1 MKAILSVL
9 LLAAAILAAGPAS
22 AARYAAVVIDADSGA
37 VLHGERSTA
46 RRYPASLTKMMTVY
60 LIFERLRSGKY
71 KLSTRMK
78 VPHRATLQPPSRLGL
93 KRGSTITVRD
103 AIRALVV
110 KSANDVATTVAY
122 FIAGSERKFARVMNR
137 KAQQLG
143 MHRTSFR
150 NASGLWHS
158 KQWTTARDMARL
170 ARALMRNFPQYYD
183 YFSLKSFKFRGRTYR
198 SHNRLLR
205 RYSGADG
212 LKTGYISKS
221 GFNLAFSAVRNGRR
235 LITVVMGGR
244 TAHSRDRHVAKL
256 TNRIFARLKPRPA
269 INESGLVWAVQVGA
283 VRDKAAARGLARAA
297 ALKVGTPQ
305 GGAWGAWPKAR
316 RKGGT
321 IYQAR
326 LVGYS
331 KRDARQACRSL
342 KKRRTDCF
350 VVRHGA
356 APVMAPVPVPSPGAA
371 PPPAS
376 TAAAAAAAPA
386 APSPE
391 KAKPAAPAAPVSRLP
406 AMAAVPKLPPADL
419 ASAGGYAVQVGVY
432 RSQKRARRQALAAAD
447 LLRGLPSGVYA
458 GAWPMRASSGR
469 KLYRARLAGF
479 AEDDA
484 RRACADL
491 RRKNHDCLVLLH
503 RSGRKARA

>member
-1 MKAILSVL
+1 MKAIRAVL
-9 LLAAAILAAGPAS
+9 FLCAVIFAADPAS
-22 AARYAAVVIDADSGA
+22 AARYAAVVIDADTGA
-37 VLHGERSTA
+37 VLHGEQSTA
-46 RRYPASLTKMMTVY
+46 RRYPASLTKMMTLY

-93 KRGSTITVRD
+93 KQGSTITVRD

-122 FIAGSERKFARVMNR
+122 FVAGSERKFARVMNR
-137 KAQQLG
+137 KAKQLG
-143 MHRTSFR
+143 MHRTQFR

-158 KQWTTARDMARL
+158 QQWTTARDMARL
-170 ARALMRNFPQYYD
+170 AQALIQYFPQYYD

-205 RYSGADG
+205 RYTGADG

-244 TAHSRDRHVAKL
+244 TGRSRDRHVAKL
-256 TNRIFARLKPRPA
+256 TDRIFARLKPLPA
-269 INESGLVWAVQVGA
+269 VNDNGLIWAVQVGA
-283 VRDKAAARGLARAA
+283 GRDKTAARNLARTAA
-297 ALKVGTPQ
+297 RKVGVPQ
-305 GGAWGAWPKAR
+305 GGSWGVWPKAR
-316 RKGGT
+316 RGGGT

-326 LVGYS
+326 LVGYG
-331 KRDARQACRSL
+331 KRDAQQTCRTL

-356 APVMAPVPVPSPGAA
+356 VAAAA
-371 PPPAS
+371 PPPRPAPK
-376 TAAAAAAAPA
+376 AAAADLPERAAIAKAP
-386 APSPE
+386 P
-391 KAKPAAPAAPVSRLP
+391 AK
-406 AMAAVPKLPPADL
+406 AAVPRLPPAGQDT
-419 ASAGGYAVQVGVY
+419 AGGDYAVQVGVY
-432 RSQKRARRQALAAAD
+432 ASQKRARRQALAAAE
-447 LLRGLPSGVYA
+447 LLRGLPGGVNA

-469 KLYRARLAGF
+469 KLYRARLTGF
-479 AEDDA
+479 EEDEA

-491 RRKNHDCLVLLH
+491 RRKKRDCLVLLH
-503 RSGRKARA
+503 RKGPRARA

>member
-1 MKAILSVL
+1 MKAILAVL
-9 LLAAAILAAGPAS
+9 LLAAVVLVAGPAP
-22 AARYAAVVIDADSGA
+22 AARYAAVVIDAETGA

-60 LIFERLRSGKY
+60 LLFERLRSGKY

-93 KRGSTITVRD
+93 KRGSTITVGE

-137 KAQQLG
+137 KARQLG
-143 MHRTSFR
+143 MGHTSFR

-158 KQWTTARDMARL
+158 QQWTTARDMARL
-170 ARALMRNFPQYYD
+170 ARALITNFPQYYD
-183 YFSLKSFKFRGRTYR
+183 YFSLKRFKFRGRTFR

-244 TAHSRDRHVAKL
+244 TARSRDRHVAKL
-256 TNRIFARLKPRPA
+256 TDRIFARLKPRPA
-269 INESGLVWAVQVGA
+269 VNEGGPVWAVQVGA
-283 VRDKAAARGLARAA
+283 VRDKAAARSLARAA
-297 ALKVGTPQ
+297 AKKVGVPN

-316 RKGGT
+316 RKGGKL
-321 IYQAR
+321 YRAR

-331 KRDARQACRSL
+331 KSDASRACREL
-342 KKRRTDCF
+342 KQRRTDCF

-356 APVMAPVPVPSPGAA
+356 VPAPVPPPAPEPRVAAA
-371 PPPAS
+371 PS
-376 TAAAAAAAPA
+376 AAPAPA
-386 APSPE
+386 AP
-391 KAKPAAPAAPVSRLP
+391 PAAGKLP
-406 AMAAVPKLPPADL
+406 AMAAVPKLPPAVMVADI
-419 ASAGGYAVQVGVY
+419 GDYAVQVGVY
-432 RSQKRARRQALAAAD
+432 ANRNTARRQAQTAAE
-447 LLRGLPSGVYA
+447 LLRALPSGVYA
-458 GAWPMRASSGR
+458 GAWPMKASSGR

-479 AEDDA
+479 EEDAA

-491 RRKNHDCLVLLH
+491 RRKKRDCLVLLH
-503 RSGRKARA
+503 RTGRRTRA

>member
-1 MKAILSVL
+1 MKAILAVL
-9 LLAAAILAAGPAS
+9 LLAAAVLAAGPAP
-22 AARYAAVVIDADSGA
+22 AARYAAVVIDAETGA

-60 LIFERLRSGKY
+60 LLFERLRSGKY

-78 VPHRATLQPPSRLGL
+78 VPRRATLQPPSRLGL
-93 KRGSTITVRD
+93 KQGSTITVRE

-122 FIAGSERKFARVMNR
+122 FIAGSERKFAKVMNR

-170 ARALMRNFPQYYD
+170 ARALIRNFPQYYD
-183 YFSLKSFKFRGRTYR
+183 YFSLKRFKFRGRTYR

-221 GFNLAFSAVRNGRR
+221 GFNLAFSAVRKGRR
-235 LITVVMGGR
+235 LITIVMGGR
-244 TAHSRDRHVAKL
+244 TARSRDRHVAKL
-256 TNRIFARLKPRPA
+256 TDRIFARLKPRPA
-269 INESGLVWAVQVGA
+269 INDGGPVWAVQVGA
-283 VRDKAAARGLARAA
+283 VRDKAAARSLARVAA
-297 ALKVGTPQ
+297 KKVGLPN

-316 RKGGT
+316 RKGGKL
-321 IYQAR
+321 YRAR

-331 KRDARQACRSL
+331 KSDASRACRKL
-342 KKRRTDCF
+342 KQRRTDCF
-350 VVRHGA
+350 VVRHGTVPGA
-356 APVMAPVPVPSPGAA
+356 VPPPVPAPRIAA
-371 PPPAS
+371 SPPAAS
-376 TAAAAAAAPA
+376 APA
-386 APSPE
+386 APPAPTA
-391 KAKPAAPAAPVSRLP
+391 AKLP
-406 AMAAVPKLPPADL
+406 AMAAVPKLPPAVLVAAIGD
-419 ASAGGYAVQVGVY
+419 YAVQVGVY
-432 RSQKRARRQALAAAD
+432 ANRKTARRQAQTAAD
-447 LLRGLPSGVYA
+447 LLRALPSGVYA
-458 GAWPMRASSGR
+458 GAWPMKASSGR

-479 AEDDA
+479 EEDAA
-484 RRACADL
+484 RQACADL
-491 RRKNHDCLVLLH
+491 RRKKLDCLVFLH
-503 RSGRKARA
+503 RTGRRARA

>member
-1 MKAILSVL
+1 MKAILAVL
-9 LLAAAILAAGPAS
+9 LLAAAVLAAGPAP
-22 AARYAAVVIDADSGA
+22 AARYAAVVIDAETGA

-60 LIFERLRSGKY
+60 LLFERLRSGRY

-93 KRGSTITVRD
+93 KRGSTITVGE
-103 AIRALVV
+103 AIRALTV

-122 FIAGSERKFARVMNR
+122 HIAGSERKFAKVMNR
-137 KAQQLG
+137 KARQLG
-143 MHRTSFR
+143 MRRTSFR

-170 ARALMRNFPQYYD
+170 ARALIRNFPQYYD
-183 YFSLKSFKFRGRTYR
+183 YFSLKRFKFRGRTYR

-221 GFNLAFSAVRNGRR
+221 GFNLAFSAVRKGRR

-244 TAHSRDRHVAKL
+244 TARSRDRHVAKL
-256 TNRIFARLKPRPA
+256 TDRIFARLQPRPA
-269 INESGLVWAVQVGA
+269 VNEAGLVWAVQVGA
-283 VRDKAAARGLARAA
+283 VRNKAAARRLAQNAA
-297 ALKVGTPQ
+297 KKVGVPK
-305 GGAWGAWPKAR
+305 GGAWGAWPRAR
-316 RKGGT
+316 RNGGT
-321 IYQAR
+321 LHRAR

-331 KRDARQACRSL
+331 KSGASRACRKL
-342 KKRRTDCF
+342 KQRRTDCF

-356 APVMAPVPVPSPGAA
+356 VPAAA
-371 PPPAS
+371 PPPVPAPRV
-376 TAAAAAAAPA
+376 AAAPA
-386 APSPE
+386 APP
-391 KAKPAAPAAPVSRLP
+391 APATGKLP
-406 AMAAVPKLPPADL
+406 AMAAVPKLPPAVLVADI
-419 ASAGGYAVQVGVY
+419 GDYAVQVGVY
-432 RSQKRARRQALAAAD
+432 ANRKTARRQAQTAAE
-447 LLRGLPSGVYA
+447 LLRALPSGVYA
-458 GAWPMRASSGR
+458 GAWPMKASSGR

-479 AEDDA
+479 EEGAA

-491 RRKNHDCLVLLH
+491 RRKKRDCLVLLH
-503 RSGRKARA
+503 RTGRRARA

>member
-1 MKAILSVL
+1 MKAIRAVL
-9 LLAAAILAAGPAS
+9 FLFAVICAAEPAAA
-22 AARYAAVVIDADSGA
+22 AARYAAVVIDADTGA

-46 RRYPASLTKMMTVY
+46 RRYPASLTKMMTLY

-71 KLSTRMK
+71 KLTTRMK

-93 KRGSTITVRD
+93 KQGSTITVRD

-122 FIAGSERKFARVMNR
+122 FVAGSERKFAKVMNR
-137 KAQQLG
+137 KARQLG
-143 MHRTSFR
+143 MRHTNFR

-170 ARALMRNFPQYYD
+170 AQALIKYFPQYYD
-183 YFSLKSFKFRGRTYR
+183 YFSLTSFKFRGRTYR

-221 GFNLAFSAVRNGRR
+221 GFNLAFSAVRKGRR

-244 TAHSRDRHVAKL
+244 TARSRDRHVAKL
-256 TNRIFARLKPRPA
+256 TDRIFTRLKPRPA
-269 INESGLVWAVQVGA
+269 VSEGGPVWAVQVGA
-283 VRDKAAARGLARAA
+283 VRNEAAARTLARAA
-297 ALKVGTPQ
+297 AQQVGVPQ
-305 GGAWGAWPKAR
+305 GGTWGAWPKAR
-316 RKGGT
+316 RRGGT

-326 LVGYS
+326 LVGYG
-331 KRDARQACRSL
+331 KRDAQRTCRNL

-350 VVRHGA
+350 VIRHGA
-356 APVMAPVPVPSPGAA
+356 APAAA
-371 PPPAS
+371 PPPRPAPG
-376 TAAAAAAAPA
+376 AAAGPARAPA
-386 APSPE
+386 A
-391 KAKPAAPAAPVSRLP
+391 KASEAAPPLP
-406 AMAAVPKLPPADL
+406 PKTAAVPDDLSAKAAVPRLPPAREETEIGD
-419 ASAGGYAVQVGVY
+419 YAVQVGVY
-432 RSQKRARRQALAAAD
+432 ASRNRARKQAAAAAE
-447 LLRGLPSGVYA
+447 LLRGLPGGVHA

-469 KLYRARLAGF
+469 KLYRARLTGF
-479 AEDDA
+479 DEDDA

-491 RRKNHDCLVLLH
+491 RRKKRECLVLLH
-503 RSGRKARA
+503 RAGPGARA

>member
-1 MKAILSVL
+1 MKPILAVL
-9 LLAAAILAAGPAS
+9 LLAAAVLAAGPAP
-22 AARYAAVVIDADSGA
+22 AARYAAVVIDADTGA

-60 LIFERLRSGKY
+60 LLFERLRSGRFKPT
-71 KLSTRMK
+71 TRMK
-78 VPHRATLQPPSRLGL
+78 VPHRATLQPASRLGL
-93 KRGSTITVRD
+93 KRGSTITVRE

-122 FIAGSERKFARVMNR
+122 FIAGSERKFAKVMNR
-137 KAQQLG
+137 KARQLG
-143 MHRTSFR
+143 MHNTSFR

-158 KQWTTARDMARL
+158 QQWTTARDMARL
-170 ARALMRNFPQYYD
+170 ARALIRNFPQYYD
-183 YFSLKSFKFRGRTYR
+183 FFSLKAFKFRGRTYR

-244 TAHSRDRHVAKL
+244 SARSRDRQVAKL
-256 TNRIFARLKPRPA
+256 TNRVFARLKPRPDL
-269 INESGLVWAVQVGA
+269 NESGSVWAVQVAA
-283 VRDKAAARGLARAA
+283 VRDKAAARSLARSA
-297 ALKVGTPQ
+297 ALKVGVPE
-305 GGAWGAWPKAR
+305 GGAWGAWPRAR

-321 IYQAR
+321 IYRAR

-331 KRDARQACRSL
+331 RPAASRACRKL

-356 APVMAPVPVPSPGAA
+356 PPAVAPLPVPAPVL
-371 PPPAS
+371 
-376 TAAAAAAAPA
+376 AAAPEVPP
-386 APSPE
+386 AP
-391 KAKPAAPAAPVSRLP
+391 KALPAAGKLP
-406 AMAAVPKLPPADL
+406 AMAAVPKLPPAGL
-419 ASAGGYAVQVGVY
+419 AASVGDYAVQVGVY
-432 RSQKRARRQALAAAD
+432 ANQKTARRQAQNAAE
-447 LLRGLPSGVYA
+447 LLRGLPDGVYA

-469 KLYRARLAGF
+469 KLYRARLTGF
-479 AEDDA
+479 EEDAA

-491 RRKNHDCLVLLH
+491 KRKKRDCLVLLY
-503 RSGRKARA
+503 RKGRKARA

>member
-1 MKAILSVL
+1 MKAILAVL
-9 LLAAAILAAGPAS
+9 LLAAAVLAAGPAP
-22 AARYAAVVIDADSGA
+22 AARYAAVVIDAETGA

-60 LIFERLRSGKY
+60 LLFERLRSGKY

-78 VPHRATLQPPSRLGL
+78 VPRRATLQPPSRLGL
-93 KRGSTITVRD
+93 KQGSTITVRE

-122 FIAGSERKFARVMNR
+122 FIAGSERKFAKVMNR

-170 ARALMRNFPQYYD
+170 ARALIRNFPQYYD
-183 YFSLKSFKFRGRTYR
+183 YFSLKRFKFRGRTYR

-221 GFNLAFSAVRNGRR
+221 GFNLAFSAVRKGRR
-235 LITVVMGGR
+235 LITIVMGGR
-244 TAHSRDRHVAKL
+244 TARSRDRHVAKL
-256 TNRIFARLKPRPA
+256 TDRIFARLKPRPA
-269 INESGLVWAVQVGA
+269 INDGGPVWAVQVGA
-283 VRDKAAARGLARAA
+283 VRDKAAARSLARVAA
-297 ALKVGTPQ
+297 KKVGLPN
-305 GGAWGAWPKAR
+305 GGAWGAWPKAS
-316 RKGGT
+316 RKGGKL
-321 IYQAR
+321 YRAR

-331 KRDARQACRSL
+331 KSDASRACRKL
-342 KKRRTDCF
+342 KQRRTDCF

-356 APVMAPVPVPSPGAA
+356 VPAAVPPPVPAPQIAA
-371 PPPAS
+371 SPPAAS
-376 TAAAAAAAPA
+376 APA
-386 APSPE
+386 APPAPTAE
-391 KAKPAAPAAPVSRLP
+391 KLP
-406 AMAAVPKLPPADL
+406 AMAAVPKLPPAVLVAAIGD
-419 ASAGGYAVQVGVY
+419 YAVQVGVY
-432 RSQKRARRQALAAAD
+432 ANRKTARRQAQTAAD
-447 LLRGLPSGVYA
+447 LLRALPSGVYA
-458 GAWPMRASSGR
+458 GAWPMKASSGR

-479 AEDDA
+479 EEDAA
-484 RRACADL
+484 RQACADL
-491 RRKNHDCLVLLH
+491 RRKKLDCLVFLH
-503 RSGRKARA
+503 RTGRRARA

>member
-1 MKAILSVL
+1 MKAIPAVL
-9 LLAAAILAAGPAS
+9 LLVALVFAADPAP
-22 AARYAAVVIDADSGA
+22 AARYAAVVMDADSGA

-46 RRYPASLTKMMTVY
+46 RRYPASLTKMMTLY

-71 KLSTRMK
+71 KLTTRMK

-122 FIAGSERKFARVMNR
+122 HVAGSERKFARVMNR
-137 KAQQLG
+137 KARQLG

-158 KQWTTARDMARL
+158 QQWTTARDMARL
-170 ARALMRNFPQYYD
+170 ARALMRNFPEYYS

-221 GFNLAFSAVRNGRR
+221 GFNLAFSAVRKGRR

-244 TAHSRDRHVAKL
+244 TARSRDRHVAKL
-256 TNRIFARLKPRPA
+256 TDRVFARLTPRRA
-269 INESGLVWAVQVGA
+269 VDESGPVWAVQVGA
-283 VRDKAAARGLARAA
+283 VRDKAAARRMARTAA
-297 ALKVGTPQ
+297 KKIGVPSGGT
-305 GGAWGAWPKAR
+305 WGAWPKAR
-316 RKGGT
+316 RNGGT
-321 IYQAR
+321 VYRAR
-326 LVGYS
+326 LVGYGKS
-331 KRDARQACRSL
+331 DAFRACRKL
-342 KKRRTDCF
+342 KTRRMDCF
-350 VVRHGA
+350 VIRHGK
-356 APVMAPVPVPSPGAA
+356 APVLPPPPVPAPRIAEAPSASPA
-371 PPPAS
+371 PAPSGTKPPA
-376 TAAAAAAAPA
+376 
-386 APSPE
+386 
-391 KAKPAAPAAPVSRLP
+391 AKSKLP
-406 AMAAVPKLPPADL
+406 AIAAIPKLPPQAPAADV
-419 ASAGGYAVQVGVY
+419 GDYAVQVGVY
-432 RSQKRARRQALAAAD
+432 ASRKTARKQAQTAAE
-447 LLRGLPSGVYA
+447 LLRGLPDGVYA

-479 AEDDA
+479 EEDAA

-491 RRKNHDCLVLLH
+491 KRKKRDCLVLLH
-503 RSGRKARA
+503 LKGRRARA

>member
-1 MKAILSVL
+1 MKAILAVS
-9 LLAAAILAAGPAS
+9 LLAVAVFAAGPAP
-22 AARYAAVVIDADSGA
+22 AARYAAVVIDADTGA

-46 RRYPASLTKMMTVY
+46 RRYPASLTKMMTLY
-60 LIFERLRSGKY
+60 LVFERLRSGKF

-93 KRGSTITVRD
+93 KRGSTIAMRD

-122 FIAGSERKFARVMNR
+122 HIAGSERKFARVMNR
-137 KAQQLG
+137 KARQLG
-143 MHRTSFR
+143 MHHTSFR

-158 KQWTTARDMARL
+158 QQWTTARDMARL

-221 GFNLAFSAVRNGRR
+221 GFNLAFSAVRKGRR

-244 TAHSRDRHVAKL
+244 TARSRDRQVAKL
-256 TNRIFARLKPRPA
+256 TDRVFARLKSRPA
-269 INESGLVWAVQVGA
+269 VNDSGPVWAVQVAA
-283 VRDKAAARGLARAA
+283 VRDKGAARSLARAA
-297 ALKVGTPQ
+297 AEKVGVPK
-305 GGAWGAWPKAR
+305 GGAWGAWPRAR
-316 RKGGT
+316 RNGGT
-321 IYQAR
+321 MYRAR

-331 KRDARQACRSL
+331 KSAASRACRKL

-356 APVMAPVPVPSPGAA
+356 APVLAPLPVPAPSVAA
-371 PPPAS
+371 V
-376 TAAAAAAAPA
+376 APA
-386 APSPE
+386 PTAPKVSSTPQVSP
-391 KAKPAAPAAPVSRLP
+391 APAKTNLP
-406 AMAAVPKLPPADL
+406 PMAALPKLPPAPL
-419 ASAGGYAVQVGVY
+419 AAQVGDYAVQVGVY
-432 RSQKRARRQALAAAD
+432 ASQRTARRQAQTAAE
-447 LLRGLPSGVYA
+447 LLRALPNGVYA

-479 AEDDA
+479 DEDTA

-491 RRKNHDCLVLLH
+491 KRKKRDCLVLLH
-503 RSGRKARA
+503 RTGRRARA

>member
-1 MKAILSVL
+1 MKAILAVL
-9 LLAAAILAAGPAS
+9 LLAAAVFAAGPAP
-22 AARYAAVVIDADSGA
+22 AARYAAVVIDAETGA

-60 LIFERLRSGKY
+60 LLFERLRSGKY

-122 FIAGSERKFARVMNR
+122 FVAGSERKFARVMNR
-137 KAQQLG
+137 KAKQLG

-170 ARALMRNFPQYYD
+170 ARALMRNFPQYYG

-205 RYSGADG
+205 WYSGADG

-244 TAHSRDRHVAKL
+244 TAHSRNRHVAKL
-256 TNRIFARLKPRPA
+256 TDRIFARLKPRPA
-269 INESGLVWAVQVGA
+269 VNEGGLVWAVQVGA

-297 ALKVGTPQ
+297 AKKVGVPKK
-305 GGAWGAWPKAR
+305 GAWGAWPRAR

-321 IYQAR
+321 MYRAR

-331 KRDARQACRSL
+331 KSGASGACRKL
-342 KKRRTDCF
+342 KQRRTDCF

-356 APVMAPVPVPSPGAA
+356 APATAPPPVPAPRAA
-371 PPPAS
+371 PPPA
-376 TAAAAAAAPA
+376 AAPA
-386 APSPE
+386 QAASP
-391 KAKPAAPAAPVSRLP
+391 ARTATDLP
-406 AMAAVPKLPPADL
+406 AMAAAPKLSPAYMGNHI
-419 ASAGGYAVQVGVY
+419 GGYAVQVGVY
-432 RSQKRARRQALAAAD
+432 ANRKMARRQAQTAAE
-447 LLRGLPSGVYA
+447 LLRALPNGVYV

-479 AEDDA
+479 EEDAA

-491 RRKNHDCLVLLH
+491 RRKKRDCLVLLH
-503 RSGRKARA
+503 RSGRRARA

>member
-1 MKAILSVL
+1 MKTIFTAL
-9 LLAAAILAAGPAS
+9 LLGVIVLAAEPAS
-22 AARYAAVVIDADSGA
+22 ATRYAAVVIDADSGA

-46 RRYPASLTKMMTVY
+46 RRYPASLTKMMTLY
-60 LIFERLRSGKY
+60 LIFERLRSGRL

-122 FIAGSERKFARVMNR
+122 HIAGGERQFARIMTR

-143 MHRTSFR
+143 MRSTNFR

-170 ARALMRNFPQYYD
+170 AQALIKYFPHYYD
-183 YFSLKSFKFRGRTYR
+183 YFSLTSFKFRGRTYR

-221 GFNLAFSAVRNGRR
+221 GFNLAFSAVRKGRR

-244 TAHSRDRHVAKL
+244 TARSRDRHVEKL
-256 TNRIFARLKPRPA
+256 TDRIFARLKPRPA
-269 INESGLVWAVQVGA
+269 AGDSGDVWAVQVGA
-283 VRDKAAARGLARAA
+283 VRDGAAARRLARAA
-297 ALKVGTPQ
+297 AQKVSVPT
-305 GGAWGAWPKAR
+305 GGSWGAWPRAR
-316 RKGGT
+316 RTGGT
-321 IYQAR
+321 IYRAR

-331 KRDARQACRSL
+331 KPAANRACREL
-342 KKRRTDCF
+342 RKRRTDCF

-356 APVMAPVPVPSPGAA
+356 VSPLAPLPTPAPRAA
-371 PPPAS
+371 SPPPS
-376 TAAAAAAAPA
+376 
-386 APSPE
+386 
-391 KAKPAAPAAPVSRLP
+391 AKTDLP
-406 AMAAVPKLPPADL
+406 ARATVPKLPPPTRA
-419 ASAGGYAVQVGVY
+419 AAGDYAVQVGVY
-432 RSQKRARRQALAAAD
+432 ASQSQARKQAQAAAE
-447 LLRGLPSGVYA
+447 LLRGLPGGVQA

-479 AEDDA
+479 EEDEA

-491 RRKNHDCLVLLH
+491 RRKKRECLVL
-503 RSGRKARA
+503 RYRTGSRARA

>member
-1 MKAILSVL
+1 MKAILAVL
-9 LLAAAILAAGPAS
+9 LLAAAVLAAGPAP
-22 AARYAAVVIDADSGA
+22 AARYAAVVIDAETGA

-60 LIFERLRSGKY
+60 LLFERLRSGKY

-78 VPHRATLQPPSRLGL
+78 VPRRATLQPPSRLGL
-93 KRGSTITVRD
+93 KQGSTITVRE

-122 FIAGSERKFARVMNR
+122 FIAGSERKFAKVMNR

-170 ARALMRNFPQYYD
+170 ARALIRNFPQYYD
-183 YFSLKSFKFRGRTYR
+183 YFSLKRFKFRGRTYR

-221 GFNLAFSAVRNGRR
+221 GFNLAFSAVRKGRR
-235 LITVVMGGR
+235 LITIVMGGR
-244 TAHSRDRHVAKL
+244 TARSRDRHVAKL
-256 TNRIFARLKPRPA
+256 TDRIFARLKPRPA
-269 INESGLVWAVQVGA
+269 INDGGPVWAVQVGA
-283 VRDKAAARGLARAA
+283 VRDKAAARSLARVAA
-297 ALKVGTPQ
+297 KKVGLPN

-316 RKGGT
+316 RKGGKL
-321 IYQAR
+321 YRAR

-331 KRDARQACRSL
+331 KSDASRACRKL
-342 KKRRTDCF
+342 KQRRTDCF
-350 VVRHGA
+350 VVRHGTVPGA
-356 APVMAPVPVPSPGAA
+356 VPPPVPAPRIAA
-371 PPPAS
+371 SPPAAS
-376 TAAAAAAAPA
+376 APA
-386 APSPE
+386 APPAPTAE
-391 KAKPAAPAAPVSRLP
+391 KLP
-406 AMAAVPKLPPADL
+406 AMAAVPKLPPAVLVAAIGD
-419 ASAGGYAVQVGVY
+419 YAVQVGVY
-432 RSQKRARRQALAAAD
+432 ANRKTARRQAQTAAD
-447 LLRGLPSGVYA
+447 LLRALPSGVYA
-458 GAWPMRASSGR
+458 GAWPMKASSGR

-479 AEDDA
+479 EEDAA
-484 RRACADL
+484 RQACADL
-491 RRKNHDCLVLLH
+491 RRKKLDCLVFLH
-503 RSGRKARA
+503 RTGRRARA

>member
-1 MKAILSVL
+1 MKAILAVL
-9 LLAAAILAAGPAS
+9 LLAAAVLATGPAP
-22 AARYAAVVIDADSGA
+22 AARYAAVVIDAETGA

-60 LIFERLRSGKY
+60 LLFERLRSGKY

-78 VPHRATLQPPSRLGL
+78 VPRRATLQPPSRLGL
-93 KRGSTITVRD
+93 KQGSTITVRE

-122 FIAGSERKFARVMNR
+122 FIAGSERKFAKVMNR

-170 ARALMRNFPQYYD
+170 ARALIRNFPQYYD
-183 YFSLKSFKFRGRTYR
+183 YFSLKRFKFRGRTYR

-221 GFNLAFSAVRNGRR
+221 GFNLAFSAVRKGRR
-235 LITVVMGGR
+235 LITIVMGGR
-244 TAHSRDRHVAKL
+244 TARSRDRHVAKL
-256 TNRIFARLKPRPA
+256 TDRIFARLKPRPA
-269 INESGLVWAVQVGA
+269 INDGGPVWAVQVGA
-283 VRDKAAARGLARAA
+283 VRDKAAARSLARVAA
-297 ALKVGTPQ
+297 KKVGLPN

-316 RKGGT
+316 RKGGKL
-321 IYQAR
+321 YRAR

-331 KRDARQACRSL
+331 KSDASRACRKL
-342 KKRRTDCF
+342 KQRRTDCF

-356 APVMAPVPVPSPGAA
+356 VPGAIPPPVPAPRIAA
-371 PPPAS
+371 SPPAAS
-376 TAAAAAAAPA
+376 APA
-386 APSPE
+386 APPAPTA
-391 KAKPAAPAAPVSRLP
+391 AKLP
-406 AMAAVPKLPPADL
+406 AMAAVPKLPPAVLVAAIGD
-419 ASAGGYAVQVGVY
+419 YAVQVGVY
-432 RSQKRARRQALAAAD
+432 ANRKTARRQAQTAAD
-447 LLRGLPSGVYA
+447 LLRALPSGVYA
-458 GAWPMRASSGR
+458 GAWPMKASSGR

-479 AEDDA
+479 EEDAA

-491 RRKNHDCLVLLH
+491 RRKKLDCLVFLH
-503 RSGRKARA
+503 RTGRRARA